1 MNIMSPASSG
11 HGAGTPVRHE
21 ATSSDIV
28 ATREMRVA
36 QRAAALGFAV
46 GMGRRTPAWKG
57 SHMRSRRMN
66 QLAPAMMSLAA
77 TNQQLLG
84 LVGLRRSVLWRAI
97 PLGIAAAGV
106 AYLTADEEQRQA
118 MLAQGQALAE
128 QAGGLLTSSGVLDKL
143 FK

>member
-1 MNIMSPASSG
+1 MNTEISDQSAD
-11 HGAGTPVRHE
+11 TPVPHDT
-21 ATSSDIV
+21 TSGAIV
-28 ATREMRVA
+28 ATPERVA
-36 QRAAALGFAV
+36 QGAAALGFVV
-46 GMGRRTPAWKG
+46 GMRRTSAWKG

-84 LVGLRRSVLWRAI
+84 LVGSRRSILWRAA
-97 PLGIAAAGV
+97 PLAVAAAGV
-106 AYLTADEEQRQA
+106 AYLTADEDGRAAMQA
-118 MLAQGQALAE
+118 QAQALAE

>member
-1 MNIMSPASSG
+1 
-11 HGAGTPVRHE
+11 
-21 ATSSDIV
+21 
-28 ATREMRVA
+28 
-36 QRAAALGFAV
+36 
-46 GMGRRTPAWKG
+46 
-57 SHMRSRRMN
+57 MN

-84 LVGLRRSVLWRAI
+84 LVGSRRSVLWRVL

-106 AYLTADEEQRQA
+106 AYLTADEEQRQS
-118 MLAQGQALAE
+118 MLEQGQALAE

>member
-1 MNIMSPASSG
+1 MSDHA
-11 HGAGTPVRHE
+11 ANTPVPHE

-28 ATREMRVA
+28 AARDTRVA
-36 QRAAALGFAV
+36 QGAAALGFAV
-46 GMGRRTPAWKG
+46 GLRHTPAWKG

-84 LVGLRRSVLWRAI
+84 LVGSRRSILWRAL

-106 AYLTADEEQRQA
+106 AYLTADEEGREA
-118 MLAQGQALAE
+118 LLAQGQALAE

>member
-1 MNIMSPASSG
+1 
-11 HGAGTPVRHE
+11 
-21 ATSSDIV
+21 
-28 ATREMRVA
+28 
-36 QRAAALGFAV
+36 
-46 GMGRRTPAWKG
+46 
-57 SHMRSRRMN
+57 MN

>member
-1 MNIMSPASSG
+1 MTSELSEQHAD
-11 HGAGTPVRHE
+11 TPVPHE
-21 ATSSDIV
+21 ATASDIV
-28 ATREMRVA
+28 AARQMRVA
-36 QRAAALGFAV
+36 QGAAAVAFVAGL
-46 GMGRRTPAWKG
+46 RHTPAWKG

-84 LVGLRRSVLWRAI
+84 LVGSRRSILWRAL

-106 AYLTADEEQRQA
+106 AYLTADEDGRAA
-118 MLAQGQALAE
+118 MLQQGQALAE
-128 QAGGLLTSSGVLDKL
+128 QAGGLLTGSGVLDKL